1 MNSKIFEI
9 RDKGT
14 TIIALVTQLRPSCEV
29 ERALLAHA
37 GYSRTPEDQAKYFLV
52 TTLNGGETHA
62 SYDPFG
68 WKHYPG
74 WTMREAHLYLQ
85 SHWDDLDTGA
95 VICTEYLRGER
106 ATPKTTDFAGV
117 EA

>member
-1 MNSKIFEI
+1 
-9 RDKGT
+9 
-14 TIIALVTQLRPSCEV
+14 
-29 ERALLAHA
+29 LLAHA
-37 GYSRTPEDQAKYFLV
+37 GYSRTPEDQARYFLV

-68 WKHYPG
+68 WKSYLRD
-74 WTMREAHLYLQ
+74 TMREAHLYIRK
-85 SHWDDLDTGA
+85 HWNELDHGA
-95 VICTEYLRGER
+95 VICTEFLRGER